1 MLLILAIIATSLV
14 APVHEGDVDTQHRAF
29 MRGKVDWDINAGHA
43 VVSVTGSN
51 GFSGSETVLYP
62 GDYNINLGFPAEG
75 TTFTVNCAWIIGSPP
90 YLVDV
95 RSGIVYSD
103 DFHQIFPQRYWVH
116 YENFVL

>member
-29 MRGKVDWDINAGHA
+29 MMGKVTWDTNAGHA

-51 GFSGSETVLYP
+51 GFSDSETVFGP
-62 GDYNINLGFPAEG
+62 GDYNIDLGFPAQG
-75 TTFTVNCAWIIGSPP
+75 TTFTVTCALIIGSPP
-90 YLVDV
+90 YLVEV
-95 RSGIVYSD
+95 RSGITYQD

-116 YENFVL
+116 YEHFLW